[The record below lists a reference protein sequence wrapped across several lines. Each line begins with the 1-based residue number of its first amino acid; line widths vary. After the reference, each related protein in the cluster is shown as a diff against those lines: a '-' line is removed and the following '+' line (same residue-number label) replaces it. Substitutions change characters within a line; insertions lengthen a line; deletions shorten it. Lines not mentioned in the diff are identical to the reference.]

1 LIRSAPRFKDYAA
14 RRLSEHTGRDISA
27 SDLMP
32 LEKMIGVDLYSFDD
46 YAFVDPYSI
55 LEYAL
60 ITHSWCDL
68 LKAETTRSPVAMLK
82 SVWHE
87 IAASWSKAGGLRVHE
102 PRD

>member
-46 YAFVDPYSI
+46 YAFVDPTASSN
-55 LEYAL
+55 
-60 ITHSWCDL
+60 TH
-68 LKAETTRSPVAMLK
+68 
-82 SVWHE
+82 
-87 IAASWSKAGGLRVHE
+87 
-102 PRD
+102 